1 MPAVIVYEDKNM
13 NFFERYVERLY
24 KYLEKGK
31 PEFNDVKFSTGLSY
45 YRDYLLEKMVRIFE
59 WKGLP
64 FDQRALELATLIT
77 GFSGFCF
84 DSGYKNYIAV
94 SGGLTGVTPFPD
106 IYTEFVYAAPKCKGG
121 RKAIYPIVDNGTCV
135 LIENNSLRSSVM
147 PLVDRYA
154 VMLSHADVSIKNAL
168 INIRYNEVMTSDN
181 DAQTESM
188 KEWHKKVV
196 EGEFSPI
203 LDNTLLKGKEPIT
216 PMSLSGKGQIVLD
229 VIDAR
234 NEILRGFLSEI
245 GVRYNKDKRA
255 NMVTEEVEQND
266 MALLFNVSDML
277 KHRKLAADR
286 INELFDLS
294 VTVDLSPEFVTLKQ
308 TNNYDGD

>member
-1 MPAVIVYEDKNM
+1 MGIRLQSFLNGKIISV
-13 NFFERYVERLY
+13 NFFNLKDESNINF
-24 KYLEKGK
+24 LEKEG
-31 PEFNDVKFSTGLSY
+31 N
-45 YRDYLLEKMVRIFE
+45 
-59 WKGLP
+59 
-64 FDQRALELATLIT
+64 
-77 GFSGFCF
+77 
-84 DSGYKNYIAV
+84 
-94 SGGLTGVTPFPD
+94 
-106 IYTEFVYAAPKCKGG
+106 
-121 RKAIYPIVDNGTCV
+121 IYPIVDNGTCV

-181 DAQTESM
+181 DAQTSSM
-188 KEWHKKVV
+188 KEWHNKVV
-196 EGEFSPI
+196 EGDFSPI
-203 LDNTLLKGKEPIT
+203 LDNTLMKGKEPVT

-234 NEILRGFLSEI
+234 NEILHGFLSEI

-277 KHRKLAADR
+277 KHRKLAADH
-286 INELFDLS
+286 INELFGLS
-294 VTVDLSPEFVTLKQ
+294 VSVDLSPEFVTLKQ